1 MKSICI
7 RFRKIYRLVDFK
19 KIWGSGLD

>member
-7 RFRKIYRLVDFK
+7 RFRKIYRLLDFK